1 MEIKDLNKIT
11 TAEKIVLVEQL
22 WDSVSKKDIDLSSE
36 LKSELDFR
44 LQKVEEGRAEYF
56 TWQDVKKHIDS
67 LR

>member
-22 WDSVSKKDIDLSSE
+22 QDSVSKKDIALLSE

-56 TWQDVKKHIDS
+56 TWQDVRKHIDS
-67 LR
+67 IR

>member
-11 TAEKIVLVEQL
+11 TAKKIVLVEQL

-44 LQKVEEGRAEYF
+44 LQKVEEGTVDYF
-56 TWQDVKKHIDS
+56 TWQEVKKHIDS

>member
-1 MEIKDLNKIT
+1 MEIKDLDKIT

-22 WDSVSKKDIDLSSE
+22 WDSVSKKDIDLSLA

-56 TWQDVKKHIDS
+56 TWQDVRKHIDS
-67 LR
+67 IR

>member
-1 MEIKDLNKIT
+1 MEIKDLDKIT

-22 WDSVSKKDIDLSSE
+22 WDSISKKDIELSSE
-36 LKSELDFR
+36 IKWELDFR

>member
-1 MEIKDLNKIT
+1 MEIKDLDKIT

-44 LQKVEEGRAEYF
+44 LRKVEEGRAEYF

>member
-1 MEIKDLNKIT
+1 MEIKDLDKIT